1 MTSDFFQAVEKTEF
15 NKERFSITVRIGRTH
30 GTEHP
35 YTYRHWHFDPGLCLT
50 VKTSQSSEGPY

>member
-35 YTYRHWHFDPGLCLT
+35 YVQTLAL
-50 VKTSQSSEGPY
+50 